1 MTPVPGIL
9 HDPECSQ
16 RTLARDSLRDPRPK
30 DRDFKDFVS
39 LLPYQRLAQA
49 QGKAQAPTQA
59 NSHLFLSFYPR
70 RIVRMNLEREAGRGS
85 ATQLG
90 AVCYYGVS
98 QYDDTPRRLR
108 RPTAHGILRPY
119 QQAAEDVHKVGGLN
133 LNCLFKLSPPS
144 VADRPRTKGLV
155 AETNYL
161 TFLVRLFV
169 VYAARSCAS
178 LACKDGGARTDPRI
192 YHLRVGGLSYL
203 SWGSAT
209 AAATLT
215 NGKKSRDRGAT

>member
-1 MTPVPGIL
+1 MVTPVPGIL

-144 VADRPRTKGLV
+144 VVDRFPYEGPRGGNQLSHIPCSV
-155 AETNYL
+155 ICC
-161 TFLVRLFV
+161 VRREV
-169 VYAARSCAS
+169 MRQ
-178 LACKDGGARTDPRI
+178 PR
-192 YHLRVGGLSYL
+192 L
-203 SWGSAT
+203 
-209 AAATLT
+209 
-215 NGKKSRDRGAT
+215 